1 MQSIKLKNWV
11 IFKKTEIYISA
22 DLIVMKRHIE
32 NQYDRHISRVLE
44 GIPDSTFQL
53 EKQKSDFLKIAF

>member
-1 MQSIKLKNWV
+1 
-11 IFKKTEIYISA
+11 
-22 DLIVMKRHIE
+22 MKRHIE